1 MFLPFPERTRFA
13 CLLLLLVCNGHVQA
27 RDLVVCA
34 DPDNLPFSHEDGSG
48 FENRIAELVAT
59 DIGARLVYH
68 WQPLRRGVV
77 RKTLEAGVCDVL
89 AGIPADPAGVATTS
103 PYYRSSY
110 TLVTRRDW
118 GRPVSSFDDERLR
131 TSRIGVPLIG
141 VDGAAVSPALALAQ
155 HGLTGNVTG
164 FPVYGAVSVA
174 QRIVDALVNG
184 RIDVAVLWG
193 PQAGYYAQRAQAPL
207 VVALAP
213 DDPSGPEAFSIAIA
227 VRVDENA
234 LRDEINAS
242 LRRERSQID
251 AVLAGY
257 GVPLLTEEK

>member
-1 MFLPFPERTRFA
+1 MRYA
-13 CLLLLLVCNGHVQA
+13 CVVLLLACSGPAHA

-48 FENRIAELVAT
+48 FENRIAELVAN
-59 DIGARLVYH
+59 DIGAHLVYR

-89 AGIPADPAGVATTS
+89 AGVPADPAGVATTS

-110 TLVTRRDW
+110 ALVTRRDW
-118 GRPVSSFDDERLR
+118 GQPVSSFDDERMH

-141 VDGAAVSPALALAQ
+141 ADGAAVPPALALAR
-155 HGLTGNVTG
+155 HGIIANVTG

-174 QRIVDALVNG
+174 QRMVDALANG

-193 PQAGYYAQRAQAPL
+193 PQAGYYAQRARVP
-207 VVALAP
+207 VIVALAP
-213 DDPSGPEAFSIAIA
+213 DDPSGPESFSIAIA
-227 VRVDENA
+227 VRADESG
-234 LRDEINAS
+234 LRDEIDAS
-242 LRRERSQID
+242 LHRQRSRID
-251 AVLAGY
+251 AVLATF
-257 GVPLLTEEK
+257 GVPLLADAK